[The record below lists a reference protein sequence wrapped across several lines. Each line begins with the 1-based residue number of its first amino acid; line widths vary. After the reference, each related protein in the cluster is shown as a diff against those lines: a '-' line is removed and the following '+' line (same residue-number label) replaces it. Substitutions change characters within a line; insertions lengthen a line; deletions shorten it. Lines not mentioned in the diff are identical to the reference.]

1 MIFNFFKILSLWFS
15 FFLFS
20 FLGYSQKAILG
31 AEKEGYCSFYAD
43 KFDGL
48 PTSNGEKYNKN
59 EYTAAH
65 KWLPFNTLVAVFN
78 LKTGKYVIVRINDR
92 GPHTRNRL
100 IDISK
105 SAAIDLGITKLG
117 LAKVYI
123 RVIGFNNFQ
132 YLEPID
138 PTADDAERLNL

>member
-1 MIFNFFKILSLWFS
+1 MAYLKILLFYFFFITNS
-15 FFLFS
+15 FF
-20 FLGYSQKAILG
+20 GIGQKAILG
-31 AEKEGYCSFYAD
+31 AEKEGTCSFYSD

-65 KWLPFNTLVAVFN
+65 KWLPFNTLLAVFN
-78 LKTGKYVIVRINDR
+78 LKTNQYVIVRVTDR

-100 IDISK
+100 IDISM
-105 SAAIDLGITKLG
+105 AAAVALGIKKLG
-117 LAKVYI
+117 LAQVKI
-123 RVIGFNNFQ
+123 KVIGFNNFQ

-138 PTADDAERLNL
+138 PIGDEADLLNL